1 MADQNS
7 TEEFVTGDEIEPDES
22 QTPTEFVGE
31 ELLTPEQIAHRMGI
45 PAARV
50 REWID
55 SGLLTPIRDGSVE
68 RIKRSELNRVG
79 NPDDKA
85 SRNFEKEHEE

>member
-7 TEEFVTGDEIEPDES
+7 NEEFVTGDEIEPDES
-22 QTPTEFVGE
+22 RTPTEFATE
-31 ELLTPEQIAHRMGI
+31 ELLTPEQIALQMGV
-45 PAARV
+45 PATRV

-68 RIKRSELNRVG
+68 RIKRSELSRVG

-85 SRNFEKEHEE
+85 SDNFEKEHEQ

>member
-7 TEEFVTGDEIEPDES
+7 TDEFVTGDEIEPDES
-22 QTPTEFVGE
+22 RTPTEFARE
-31 ELLTPEQIAHRMGI
+31 EFLTPEQIALQMGV
-45 PAARV
+45 PATRV

-68 RIKRSELNRVG
+68 RIKRSELHRVG
-79 NPDDKA
+79 NPDDEA
-85 SRNFEKEHEE
+85 SREFEKEHES

>member
-22 QTPTEFVGE
+22 RTPTEFARE
-31 ELLTPEQIAHRMGI
+31 ELLTPEQIALQMGI
-45 PAARV
+45 PATRV

-68 RIKRSELNRVG
+68 RIKRSELRRVG
-79 NPDDKA
+79 NPDDEA
-85 SRNFEKEHEE
+85 SDNFEKEHDS

>member
-1 MADQNS
+1 MADQND

-22 QTPTEFVGE
+22 RTPTEFARE
-31 ELLTPEQIAHRMGI
+31 ELLTPEQIALQMGV
-45 PAARV
+45 AATRV

-68 RIKRSELNRVG
+68 RIKRSELRRVG
-79 NPDDKA
+79 NPDDAA
-85 SRNFEKEHEE
+85 SDNFAKEHDQ

>member
-1 MADQNS
+1 MAQDNS
-7 TEEFVTGDEIEPDES
+7 SEEFVTGDEIEPDES
-22 QTPTEFVGE
+22 RTPTEFATE
-31 ELLTPEQIAHRMGI
+31 ELLTPEQIALQMGI
-45 PAARV
+45 PATRV

-68 RIKRSELNRVG
+68 RIKRSELRRVG

-85 SRNFEKEHEE
+85 SDNFEKEHDS